1 MYTGGCVL
9 PFYFYSVKA
18 CVHQNVK
25 SVDISAFLNKNII
38 TDYNIKDIFVTV
50 DCEWND
56 RQFISMQVGVYVDDK
71 LVSKLFIS
79 ENSLS
84 DDNVNIQDSE

>member
-1 MYTGGCVL
+1 
-9 PFYFYSVKA
+9 
-18 CVHQNVK
+18 
-25 SVDISAFLNKNII
+25 
-38 TDYNIKDIFVTV
+38 
-50 DCEWND
+50 
-56 RQFISMQVGVYVDDK
+56 MQVGVYVDDK